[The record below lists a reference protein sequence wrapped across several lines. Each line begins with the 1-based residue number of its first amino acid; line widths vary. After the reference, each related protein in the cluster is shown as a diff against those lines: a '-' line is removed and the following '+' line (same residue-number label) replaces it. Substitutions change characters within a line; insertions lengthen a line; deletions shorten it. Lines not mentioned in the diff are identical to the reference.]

1 MLIGLAINQT
11 SHGIPLASNSPLNS
25 SWFYFII

>member
-11 SHGIPLASNSPLNS
+11 SHGIPLASNSPLDS
-25 SWFYFII
+25 S